1 MKDKKNLFVIGAIS
15 LLVLIIIG
23 LVAFIII
30 SNNDNSSDGKNKEN
44 VVENQQMSEFNIS
57 LEEQYDSIL
66 DQYFGMDYISLYD
79 YDNLARYP
87 GAYKD
92 TLIEF
97 VGYIEEVIEEK
108 DNSYKILVSMQ
119 DWYNYWEDE
128 KYFVIE
134 GEYNKARYLKNDF
147 VLIYGVYK
155 GNDTYEINGSNKVLP
170 KVNTVKLIVGDATGE
185 FMDFNESELR
195 EVLDTFFGTTY
206 TLTKPNYDY
215 RNEVEFEL
223 LRLPFHYIVTLD
235 NNSNARFNKYR
246 VYPSGGRIDVV
257 TEYENKDLRR
267 FIDKSSDN
275 KNFILSTYT
284 ESNDYLELQMYDKD
298 FKAIWT
304 RKFENAGDY
313 LYDINNG
320 RIALSIDNELYII
333 DEKTGKDIV
342 SPIMLADGNC
352 IKLLATGDIILVTDN
367 AKDFIIYVN
376 PDGTIKWKT
385 SLSTYDGE
393 WDNEIEGVY
402 SILVANE
409 KIYVGYYISDY
420 GNSHVAVFNQKGK
433 EEVNTFAFPE

>member
-108 DNSYKILVSMQ
+108 DNSYKILVRMQ
-119 DWYNYWEDE
+119 DWYDYWEDE

-275 KNFILSTYT
+275 ENFILSTYT

>member
-1 MKDKKNLFVIGAIS
+1 MKDKKKLFVIGAIS

-30 SNNDNSSDGKNKEN
+30 SNNDNSSVGKNKEN
-44 VVENQQMSEFNIS
+44 VVENQQLSEFNIS
-57 LEEQYDSIL
+57 VEEQYNNIL
-66 DQYFGMDYISLYD
+66 DQYFGMDYIALYD

-87 GAYKD
+87 GAYKE

-108 DNSYKILVSMQ
+108 DNSYKILVRMQ
-119 DWYNYWEDE
+119 DWYDYWEDE

-275 KNFILSTYT
+275 ENFILSTYT

-298 FKAIWT
+298 FKVIWT

>member
-1 MKDKKNLFVIGAIS
+1 MKEKKNLFVITAIS

-23 LVAFIII
+23 LVSFIII
-30 SNNDNSSDGKNKEN
+30 NNDVKSSNGGKKEN
-44 VVENQQMSEFNIS
+44 VVGNQQLSEFNIS
-57 LEEQYDSIL
+57 LEEQYDNVL
-66 DQYFGMDYISLYD
+66 EQYFGIDYIALFN

-87 GAYKD
+87 DAYKD
-92 TLIEF
+92 TLIQIY
-97 VGYIEEVIEEK
+97 GYVEKVIEEK
-108 DNSYKILVSMQ
+108 DNSYKILIRMH
-119 DWYNYWEDE
+119 DWYNYLDSES
-128 KYFVIE
+128 YFVIE
-134 GEYNKARYLKNDF
+134 GEYNKSRYLEDDF

-155 GNDTYEINGSNKVLP
+155 GNETYSIDGLNKVLP
-170 KVNTVKLIVGDATGE
+170 KLNTVKLIIGDATGE
-185 FMDFNESELR
+185 FMDFNEKELR
-195 EVLDTFFGTTY
+195 EVIDEFFGTTY

-215 RNEVEFEL
+215 RNEVELEL
-223 LRLPFHYIVTLD
+223 MKLPFHYIVTLD

-246 VYPSGGRIDVV
+246 IYPSGGSIDVV
-257 TEYENKDLRR
+257 TEYDNKYLKRY
-267 FIDKSSDN
+267 IDKSSD
-275 KNFILSTYT
+275 KENFILSTYT
-284 ESNDYLELQMYDKD
+284 ETNDYLELQMYDKD

-333 DEKTGKDIV
+333 DEKNGKDIV
-342 SPIMLADGNC
+342 SPIMISEGNC
-352 IKLLATGDIILVTDN
+352 VKLLSTGDIILVTDN

-409 KIYVGYYISDY
+409 KIYVGYYITDY
-420 GNSHVAVFNQKGK
+420 GNSHVAVFNQKG
-433 EEVNTFAFPE
+433 EEVVNTFAFPE

>member
-1 MKDKKNLFVIGAIS
+1 
-15 LLVLIIIG
+15 
-23 LVAFIII
+23 
-30 SNNDNSSDGKNKEN
+30 
-44 VVENQQMSEFNIS
+44 
-57 LEEQYDSIL
+57 
-66 DQYFGMDYISLYD
+66 
-79 YDNLARYP
+79 
-87 GAYKD
+87 
-92 TLIEF
+92 
-97 VGYIEEVIEEK
+97 
-108 DNSYKILVSMQ
+108 
-119 DWYNYWEDE
+119 
-128 KYFVIE
+128 
-134 GEYNKARYLKNDF
+134 
-147 VLIYGVYK
+147 
-155 GNDTYEINGSNKVLP
+155 
-170 KVNTVKLIVGDATGE
+170 
-185 FMDFNESELR
+185 
-195 EVLDTFFGTTY
+195 
-206 TLTKPNYDY
+206 
-215 RNEVEFEL
+215 
-223 LRLPFHYIVTLD
+223 
-235 NNSNARFNKYR
+235 
-246 VYPSGGRIDVV
+246 
-257 TEYENKDLRR
+257 
-267 FIDKSSDN
+267 
-275 KNFILSTYT
+275 
-284 ESNDYLELQMYDKD
+284 MYDKD

-420 GNSHVAVFNQKGK
+420 GDSHVAVFNQKGK